1 MKLAIVGTGISGLS
15 AAWQLHGRHDVR
27 VFEREGRPGGHSHT
41 VGVDD
46 GGREVPVDTGFLVYN
61 EVTYPNLV
69 KLFARLGVPTKA
81 SDMSFSV
88 RCESCDLE
96 WCGTGLSGVFA
107 QPSNLLRPS
116 FHGMLLEIAR
126 FNREAPR
133 LLDEPGA
140 ESLTLS
146 AYLDRERYG
155 AAFRNHYLVPMAASV
170 WSSGPAAMETFP
182 AATLVRFFLNHGFL
196 GVTTQFPWRTVD
208 GGSREYVRAVDGPVP
223 GPDSPR
229 EPRRD
234 RPARRS
240 RRRARL
246 RRRRFAAIRR
256 GRDRRPRR
264 RGARDAR
271 GADGGREKRLLGSL
285 ELLDGTRRSST
296 PTRPSSRRRSGARA
310 AWNYHLDD
318 CARPWTSATLNYWIN
333 RLQGL
338 PTKTDWIVSLNPT
351 REPAEGMVAR
361 RLTYTHPVY
370 TRESVATQVELPTL
384 NGRNRTWFCGAYFG
398 YGFHE
403 DGLASGL
410 AAAAS
415 LGAEPL

>member
-15 AAWQLHGRHDVR
+15 AAWLLNGKHDVR
-27 VFEREGRPGGHSHT
+27 VFDKEERAGGHSHT
-41 VGVDD
+41 VAVPDRGS
-46 GGREVPVDTGFLVYN
+46 ELPVDTGFLVYN

-69 KLFARLGVPTKA
+69 ELFARLGVPTKA

-88 RCESCDLE
+88 RCERCDLE
-96 WCGTGLSGVFA
+96 WCGTGLRGVFA
-107 QPSNLLRPS
+107 QPANLLRPS

-140 ESLTLS
+140 DSLTLS
-146 AYLDRERYG
+146 AYLDRGRYG

-196 GVTTQFPWRTVD
+196 GVTTQLPWRTVD
-208 GGSREYVRAVDGPVP
+208 GGSREYVKLLTAPFRDRIHLGNGVTKV
-223 GPDSPR
+223 
-229 EPRRD
+229 RRD
-234 RPARRS
+234 GHGVE
-240 RRRARL
+240 L
-246 RRRRFAAIRR
+246 VF
-256 GRDRRPRR
+256 
-264 RGARDAR
+264 
-271 GADGGREKRLLGSL
+271 ADGGSQRFDGVLIATHADEALAMLEEPTAEERRLLGAWSYSRN
-285 ELLDGTRRSST
+285 ETLLHTDSSFLPRR
-296 PTRPSSRRRSGARA
+296 PGARA
-310 AWNYHLDD
+310 SWNYHLDD

-338 PTKTDWIVSLNPT
+338 PTETDWIVSLNPT
-351 REPAEGMVAR
+351 REPAEGSVAR
-361 RLTYTHPVY
+361 RLLYTHPVY
-370 TRESVATQVELPTL
+370 TPASVATQPELPSL
-384 NGRNRTWFCGAYFG
+384 NGRGRTWFAGAWFG

-403 DGLASGL
+403 DGLRSGL
-410 AAAAS
+410 EAAVS

>member
-15 AAWQLHGRHDVR
+15 AAWLLNGKHDVR

-88 RCESCDLE
+88 RCERCDLE
-96 WCGTGLSGVFA
+96 WCGTGLRGVFA
-107 QPSNLLRPS
+107 QPANLLRPS

-140 ESLTLS
+140 DSLTLS

-155 AAFRNHYLVPMAASV
+155 TAFRSHYLVPMAASV

-182 AATLVRFFLNHGFL
+182 AATLVRFFRNHGFL
-196 GVTTQFPWRTVD
+196 GVTTQFQWRTVD
-208 GGSREYVRAVDGPVP
+208 GGSREYVQRLTAPFRDRVHLGNPVATV
-223 GPDSPR
+223 
-229 EPRRD
+229 RRD
-234 RPARRS
+234 AHGVE
-240 RRRARL
+240 L
-246 RRRRFAAIRR
+246 VF
-256 GRDRRPRR
+256 
-264 RGARDAR
+264 
-271 GADGGREKRLLGSL
+271 ADGGSQRFDGVVIAAHADEALAMLEEPTADENRLLGAWSYSRN
-285 ELLDGTRRSST
+285 ETLLHSDPSFLPRRG
-296 PTRPSSRRRSGARA
+296 GARA
-310 AWNYHLDD
+310 SWNYHLDD

-338 PTKTDWIVSLNPT
+338 PTETDWVVSLNPT
-351 REPAEGMVAR
+351 REPAEGSVAR
-361 RLTYTHPVY
+361 RLLYTHPVF
-370 TRESVATQVELPTL
+370 TRESVATQAELPAL

-415 LGAEPL
+415 LGAEFA